1 MNLLALDFE
10 YRKTHLAKFDLVAC
24 SLTDGHSVRAL
35 WLHNDV
41 TAQQKLKQFLL
52 KHRDTHTLLAFN
64 VDAEGRSL
72 ISLGLNP
79 IKFKWIDLQ
88 AEWKMLTNHN
98 DKLGYG
104 KQFID
109 GIFKT
114 TTRKQY
120 GVEDG
125 MPHDKAPVNLL
136 GCTYKLLGKGSKEDY
151 DHKEAMRDLIIN
163 TVGGFNASQREKI
176 LEYCKGDILDLHD
189 IYEAQMRHYKT
200 LLNRKELEE
209 LPAQQ
214 LYRGET
220 VARAALISSI
230 GYPVDPVKI
239 MNFTNNIPHIIKECQ
254 EDINSLFPGTFN
266 WNKKEDRY
274 SVNTKK
280 VKEWIEGSKY
290 KSKWP
295 RTPTKDFS
303 LSLDAFEEFF
313 SWRHEYPR
321 DNFFAQFLRWLRL
334 NQSLNGFRPKG
345 ANAKNKSTFFSY
357 YDGERA
363 HPYLNAYGAQSA
375 RYQPKATGFIHL
387 KAAWMR
393 SLVEPKPGRAICG
406 IDYSSEEF
414 ILAALMSKDANMI
427 KAYES
432 GDVYLYFAKLAGA
445 VPWDGTKKEYK
456 KERDKFKS
464 TTLGIS
470 YQMGAESLANK
481 LTADTG
487 EPHTIEDGYEMINLF
502 ANAYP
507 DYHEWIEDNE
517 HYYCET
523 DKLKLPDGWYMFGD
537 NDNRRSV
544 GNMPIQGMGSC
555 ILRKAI
561 QLAQD
566 AGLTVILPLHD
577 ALYIEFDSDDLSAV
591 DKLEAC
597 MREAFAFYFKGETKA
612 IAWSRIRLDA
622 DIWSPD
628 YSEGEFK
635 TPGGIIGKK
644 SKIYVDERS
653 GNDFERFSKYFGV
666 TNGQ

>member
-10 YRKTHLAKFDLVAC
+10 YRKTHQARFDLVAC
-24 SLTDGHSVRAL
+24 SVTDGHFTKAI

-41 TAQQKLKQFLL
+41 TAQLKLKNFLL
-52 KHRDTHTLLAFN
+52 KYRDTHTLLAFN

-98 DKLGYG
+98 DTLGYG

-109 GIFKT
+109 GVFKT
-114 TTRKQY
+114 TTRKTW
-120 GVEDG
+120 GEDDG
-125 MPHDKAPVNLL
+125 RPHDKAPVNLL
-136 GCTYKLLGKGSKEDY
+136 GCTYKLLGKGSEEDY
-151 DHKEAMRDLIIN
+151 EYKEAMRDLIIN

-176 LEYCKGDILDLHD
+176 LEYCTGDILDLHA
-189 IYEAQMRHYKT
+189 IYEAQMKHYKT
-200 LLNRKELEE
+200 LLNRKEMER
-209 LPAQQ
+209 LPEQQ
-214 LYRGET
+214 LFRGET

-230 GYPVDPVKI
+230 GYPVDPIKVR
-239 MNFTNNIPHIIKECQ
+239 NFTNNIPHIIKTCQ
-254 EDINSLFPGTFN
+254 EDINSLFPETFR
-266 WNKKEDRY
+266 WNKKENRY

-280 VKEWIEGSKY
+280 VKEHIQKSKY
-290 KSKWP
+290 VNKWA
-295 RTPTKDFS
+295 RTDKKDLS

-313 SWRHEYPR
+313 SWRHDFPR
-321 DNFFAQFLRWLRL
+321 DNFFAQFLRWLKL

-345 ANAKNKSTFFSY
+345 ANAKNKATFFSY
-357 YDGERA
+357 YDGQRA

-393 SLVEPKPGRAICG
+393 SLVEPLPGKAICG

-414 ILAALMSKDANMI
+414 ILAALMSKDVNMI

-445 VPWDGTKKEYK
+445 VPWDGKKSDYK

-487 EPHTIEDGYEMINLF
+487 AVHTTGDGYEMINLF
-502 ANAYP
+502 ADAYP
-507 DYHEWIEDNE
+507 DYHAWIEENE
-517 HYYCET
+517 HRYCED
-523 DKLKLPDGWYMFGD
+523 DKLMLPDGWYMFGS

-555 ILRKAI
+555 ILRRAI

-591 DKLEAC
+591 DTLEKC
-597 MREAFAFYFKGETKA
+597 MRDAFAWYFKGETREKA
-612 IAWSRIRLDA
+612 HKMIRLDA

-628 YSEGEFK
+628 YEVGEFE
-635 TPGGIIGKK
+635 TPGGIKGKK
-644 SKIYVDERS
+644 SPIYIDERS
-653 GNDFERFSKYFGV
+653 GNEYKTFSKYFGV
-666 TNGQ
+666 LKEK